1 MENNFDD
8 KSINEIRT
16 ELKQLELDYEALK
29 LKLVRDYDKLVE
41 MEKLYEKGNDVISK
55 RLKIN

>member
-1 MENNFDD
+1 MENNFED